1 MELEKKHLIQ
11 DNFIG
16 IFDNFFPK
24 RMINGFLEYYKNA
37 EKNFLTFG
45 RENKELEDDNAISLQ
60 AFQDKP
66 ISVRYNTQEFTQ
78 IFYKDIFSLFLEKF
92 VHLKKTGQHSI
103 FDIKIQKTLPSQGYH
118 VWHTETMCRRDSLRF
133 LTFILYLNDVEEG
146 GETEFL
152 YQQTRIKPVENR
164 LVLWPTGMTHIHR
177 GNPPLKGEKYIL
189 TGWVE
194 WN

>member
-1 MELEKKHLIQ
+1 MELEKKYIIQ

-24 RMINGFLEYYKNA
+24 HKINDLLEYYNNA
-37 EKNFLTFG
+37 EKNFLTYG
-45 RENKELEDDNAISLQ
+45 RVDKEKRDDNAVSLQ
-60 AFQDKP
+60 PFGNTIP
-66 ISVRYNTQEFTQ
+66 VRYNTQEFTQ
-78 IFYKDIFSLFLEKF
+78 IFYKDIFSLFVKKF
-92 VHLKKTGQHSI
+92 VHLKDTGTHSI

-118 VWHTETMCRRDSLRF
+118 IWHTENLDRRSCLRF
-133 LTFILYLNDVEEG
+133 LTFILYLNNVEEG

-164 LVLWPTGMTHIHR
+164 FVLWPAGMTHIHR
-177 GNPPLKGEKYIL
+177 GNPPLKGEKYIA

-194 WN
+194 WI